1 MNLKNIKK
9 NFIEIFFYILLIFV
23 IDRLSKI
30 YVTYLDNKN
39 IDLEIYSSKF
49 LNIIL
54 VRNEGIAFGLLTF
67 EEIYLYNILTF
78 IILFI
83 IFGLLYFAIKSV
95 GLKKYS
101 YIMVLGGAI
110 GNVFDRVLYRSVPD
124 FLDFHIG
131 NFHWFIFNIADIFI
145 TLGVICL
152 IILEITDNNKIK
164 KL

>member
-152 IILEITDNNKIK
+152 IILEITDNNKINK
-164 KL
+164 I

>member
-1 MNLKNIKK
+1 M
-9 NFIEIFFYILLIFV
+9 
-23 IDRLSKI
+23 
-30 YVTYLDNKN
+30 TYLDNKN

-152 IILEITDNNKIK
+152 IILEITDNNKINK
-164 KL
+164 I